1 MISGRTPREWDENMK
16 FIGRSAELSALD
28 RMYGKNSFEMM
39 ILYGRRR
46 VGKTTLLKQFAEGKN
61 VLFYTGVR
69 VKTARIS
76 LNSEEQCFHIFS
88 NVNAA
93 GIEFRA

>member
-46 VGKTTLLKQFAEGKN
+46 VGKTTLLNQFAEGQKERTYCSIRG
-61 VLFYTGVR
+61 LR

-76 LNSEEQCFHIFS
+76 LNSEEQCFHIL
-88 NVNAA
+88 VM
-93 GIEFRA
+93 